1 MIYLQGSPKSSSLIT
16 VNNDSLITGYNDSLS
31 VIQDS
36 IIAVQQKFDE
46 GKRIYEKKCGR
57 CHTLHK
63 PGEYRQKDWKKNV
76 NEMKE
81 KAEISKEEQSLILG
95 YLYSKSKK

>member
-1 MIYLQGSPKSSSLIT
+1 MIYLQGSPKSSSLFT
-16 VNNDSLITGYNDSLS
+16 GNNDSLITGYNDSLS

-36 IIAVQQKFDE
+36 LIAVQQKLDE

-57 CHTLHK
+57 CHTLYK
-63 PGEYRQKDWKKNV
+63 PYEYRQKDWKKNV